1 MKEARAIGSDRV
13 TVDPPSNG
21 RPIVAIF
28 KEMVG
33 HISEIVRSEILLV
46 SLEFREEF
54 AERKNA
60 VISVAVASMLLLYG
74 GAFLLLAIVYG
85 LSTVWPA
92 WLSALTVGVALAL
105 IGGLLLSSGVK
116 KLKNPKST

>member
-1 MKEARAIGSDRV
+1 
-13 TVDPPSNG
+13 
-21 RPIVAIF
+21 
-28 KEMVG
+28 MVG